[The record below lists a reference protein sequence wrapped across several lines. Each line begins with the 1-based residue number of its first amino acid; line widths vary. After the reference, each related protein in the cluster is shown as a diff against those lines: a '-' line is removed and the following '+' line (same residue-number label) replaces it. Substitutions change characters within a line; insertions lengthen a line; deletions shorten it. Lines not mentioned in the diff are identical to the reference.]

1 MIYNNMNIT
10 IQQYIHF
17 ISTQEDYNNKC
28 KDFILQYI
36 DRIDEESIKE
46 MIEDYI
52 RMDIENR
59 SNIVLTL
66 SNPR

>member
-1 MIYNNMNIT
+1 MNIT